1 MICNHNW
8 IKSEKNPS
16 IGKEWVVENGEKK
29 EKYYHVY
36 KCDICGEEKQ
46 MSEEEAKSSKF
57 DANTLNDI
65 IIKAVESDPFWS
77 IKINEFLNSLNGI
90 SYDDKVLFMIKLIND
105 KKKFNKFTKELIN
118 SKNSEDL
125 YNKFVEK

>member
-1 MICNHNW
+1 
-8 IKSEKNPS
+8 
-16 IGKEWVVENGEKK
+16 
-29 EKYYHVY
+29 
-36 KCDICGEEKQ
+36 

-105 KKKFNKFTKELIN
+105 KKNLMN
-118 SKNSEDL
+118 LQKN
-125 YNKFVEK
+125 